1 MPELFCKFLPAD
13 VSTGDLINVLLAREP
28 SSVSRS
34 PFHDVNFKD
43 MQRRHLLF
51 ILVIL
56 FQCPAPTGL
65 PPGIPTP
72 PGAPAGAKALS
83 GVTPGGGGGYQQ
95 GIITSAT
102 LVNKPPPDFHS
113 FGTSQRSQ
121 KIFLWR
127 NCSAMHCKATTHV
140 KSFCNVQL
148 QKWLDLK

>member
-1 MPELFCKFLPAD
+1 MSVTD
-13 VSTGDLINVLLAREP
+13 DLINILLAREVNYKVLP
-28 SSVSRS
+28 KLTDVLVIILDFQSSVY
-34 PFHDVNFKD
+34 
-43 MQRRHLLF
+43 LLF

-83 GVTPGGGGGYQQ
+83 GVTPGGAGGYQQ

-121 KIFLWR
+121 KIFL
-127 NCSAMHCKATTHV
+127 
-140 KSFCNVQL
+140 
-148 QKWLDLK
+148 